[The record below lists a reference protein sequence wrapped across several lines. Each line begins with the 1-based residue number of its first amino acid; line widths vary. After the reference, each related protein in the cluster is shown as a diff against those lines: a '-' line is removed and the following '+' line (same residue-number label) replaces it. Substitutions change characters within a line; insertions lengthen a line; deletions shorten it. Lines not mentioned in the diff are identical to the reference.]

1 MPNTKHQHT
10 IDTSLYEALVE
21 ENKKLRNALLEV
33 SAVGA
38 SMMFHT
44 HRNDC
49 SSFTRDFLKAI
60 VSITH
65 EIDIQNVQNIYR
77 EAYEVANRPGVLDRQ

>member
-1 MPNTKHQHT
+1 MPNTKTQQI
-10 IDTSLYEALVE
+10 IDTSLYDSLIE
-21 ENKKLRNALLEV
+21 ENKRLRNSLLEV
-33 SAVGA
+33 SAVGV

-49 SSFTRDFLKAI
+49 SSFTRDFLKSI

-65 EIDIQNVQNIYR
+65 EIDVQEVQNIYR
-77 EAYEVANRPGVLDRQ
+77 DAYEVANRPGVLDQ

>member
-1 MPNTKHQHT
+1 MPNTKSQHI

-21 ENKKLRNALLEV
+21 ENTKLRNTLLEV

-49 SSFTRDFLKAI
+49 SSFTRDFLKSI

-65 EIDIQNVQNIYR
+65 EIDVQKVQDIYR
-77 EAYEVANRPGVLDRQ
+77 DAYEVANRPGVLDR